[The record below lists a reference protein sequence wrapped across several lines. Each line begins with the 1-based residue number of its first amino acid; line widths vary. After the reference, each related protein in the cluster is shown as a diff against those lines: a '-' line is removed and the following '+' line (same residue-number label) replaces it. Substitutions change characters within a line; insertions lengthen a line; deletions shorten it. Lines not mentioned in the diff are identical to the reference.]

1 MHEYMSC
8 IVHIDMVD
16 TNGLQS
22 MYLTRKAFRIVTT
35 IGTMTDLCVP

>member
-22 MYLTRKAFRIVTT
+22 MYSMRKAFRIVTT
-35 IGTMTDLCVP
+35 TRAMTDLRIA